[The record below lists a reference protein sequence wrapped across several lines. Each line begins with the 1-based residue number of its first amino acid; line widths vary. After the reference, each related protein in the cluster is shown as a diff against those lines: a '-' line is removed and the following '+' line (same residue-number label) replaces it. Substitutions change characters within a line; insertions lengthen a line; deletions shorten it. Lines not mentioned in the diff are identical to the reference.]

1 MNTYLMIYL
10 LNEKE
15 TDTCLASIA
24 SCFSNH
30 QHLLDPILIS
40 SIVASSVPNVTHDL
54 AEIET
59 LRENVVATGDD
70 KNEDRHHRMRYA
82 SIAFDMSKITLSV

>member
-10 LNEKE
+10 LNEE
-15 TDTCLASIA
+15 ESDTCLASIA
-24 SCFSNH
+24 SCVSTL

-54 AEIET
+54 ILSET
-59 LRENVVATGDD
+59 LRENVTGDD
-70 KNEDRHHRMRYA
+70 VNEDDRHDRMRYC
-82 SIAFDMSKITLSV
+82 F